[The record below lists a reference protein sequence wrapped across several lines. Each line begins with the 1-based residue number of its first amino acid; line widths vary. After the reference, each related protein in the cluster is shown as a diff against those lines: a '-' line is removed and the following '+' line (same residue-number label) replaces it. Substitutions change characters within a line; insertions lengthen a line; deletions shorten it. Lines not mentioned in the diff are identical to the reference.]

1 MKTGSMIIKIKLL
14 IVLFA
19 VLMSNQIL
27 ANDIDINDMTL
38 KEAIEYSQ
46 SGNPIDAVLDYC
58 KENNL
63 YGAETFA
70 EEFGDGEWG
79 DVELGSETKIK
90 KTISDGVEALEGKHK
105 NQQKEDIFIELKSHI
120 FVYILLII
128 FIVLL
133 TISIVKK
140 KKVLIILCS
149 IVFVVVAVFAISIF
163 LKVNKRNDLYDDT
176 LKLLNNIND
185 KKAEESLNLDKEINI
200 SAIINDYIIKVWY
213 CAKCKAENIDIF
225 DNDMVNGNHTMDEP
239 IIFYDDYIDVDKNYV
254 SKSEYYGKRIV
265 SDWTGRDYPIQTAG
279 ISKETTKGIYDNLTD
294 KDIEDYKNKT
304 LINKLVVEL
313 KNRIKYREHTDK
325 MFEREPLSDYIAIIA
340 QGSSCYFS
348 KDIDN
353 EVKSNYKY
361 WYLDGE
367 NKIIELPYGVYL
379 KYEKQEVEKID
390 NAEWIY
396 TNINEIDYTNDDDF
410 LYAYYI
416 KDGKLYGEYAAID
429 NENEKISFNPY
440 ELTHKIKKA
449 KVSLSLDKD
458 YKFNDK
464 NPLKES
470 EKKWYIP
477 NEITK
482 EFEENG
488 RKVIK
493 SCGTS
498 RDNQLIFY
506 YMYYHKL
513 YEKCNYTDKFIEN
526 KENILNKFNYNF
538 GDSNRYIRVYVEND
552 IIKPDKMLRKLEYND
567 GTGIYFIVNVIWIEG
582 AVDDIDIYEVPKE
595 YNNLSPEEIYQLAFN
610 D

>member
-1 MKTGSMIIKIKLL
+1 MKIGSMIIKIKLL

-19 VLMSNQIL
+19 VLMSNQVL
-27 ANDIDINDMTL
+27 AKDIDINDMTL

-46 SGNPIDAVLDYC
+46 SGNPIEAVLDYC

-63 YGAETFA
+63 YGANTFT
-70 EEFGDGEWG
+70 EQFGDGEWG
-79 DVELGSETKIK
+79 NVKLGSTDRINRIIEG
-90 KTISDGVEALEGKHK
+90 GVEGLEEKHK
-105 NQQKEDIFIELKSHI
+105 NEQKEEITIENKNL
-120 FVYILLII
+120 FLVYIIL
-128 FIVLL
+128 IVL
-133 TISIVKK
+133 IA
-140 KKVLIILCS
+140 VLILSIIKRKRMLVILCS
-149 IVFVVVAVFAISIF
+149 IASLVIIVLIVMN
-163 LKVNKRNDLYDDT
+163 LMKVINKNNLYNNT
-176 LKLLNNIND
+176 LSLLNNIDD
-185 KKAEESLNLDKEINI
+185 KKAEENLNLDKEINI
-200 SAIINDYIIKVWY
+200 SHEINDYIIKVWY

-225 DNDMVNGNHTMDEP
+225 DNDMINGYHVMDEP

-254 SKSEYYGKRIV
+254 SKSEYYGKKIV

-294 KDIEDYKNKT
+294 KDIEDYKNGT

-313 KNRIKYREHTDK
+313 KNKIKYREHTDK
-325 MFEREPLSDYIAIIA
+325 MFEREQLSDYIAIIA

-390 NAEWIY
+390 NEEWIY
-396 TNINEIDYTNDDDF
+396 TNINEIDYINNDEY

-458 YKFNDK
+458 YIFNDK

-470 EKKWYIP
+470 DMWRLDDKKI
-477 NEITK
+477 NLVT
-482 EFEENG
+482 FENG
-488 RKVIK
+488 SGVNEKT
-493 SCGTS
+493 CGTE
-498 RDNQLIFY
+498 RDLSLIACLIDGRE
-506 YMYYHKL
+506 L
-513 YEKCNYTDKFIEN
+513 YK
-526 KENILNKFNYNF
+526 
-538 GDSNRYIRVYVEND
+538 RYICSDNFNKKYDENQKK
-552 IIKPDKMLRKLEYND
+552 IIQNNPKDYDNVFVSIDVNKPDKMLRKLILDD
-567 GTGIYFIVNVIWIEG
+567 GTEIYFLFKVYWLDGI
-582 AVDDIDIYEVPKE
+582 VDDIEMYEVPIE
-595 YNNLSPEEIYQLAFN
+595 YNNLPPDEMYQLAFN